1 MFQTAMHWFFFM
13 HLQYNMVQVIQCKI
27 ILYRKDL
34 KGKQYY
40 FKLVEGSS
48 YGGFKLPRV
57 KLQ

>member
-1 MFQTAMHWFFFM
+1 M